1 MPEQL
6 PPDFPTP
13 DRDALVLAYKRDVR
27 FYSNGAYSTEE
38 GTPPDIDARVL
49 ADQLVPGYL
58 QVRRSAD
65 NLVLGAASGDAAEA
79 WALANGLPGRI
90 PATGARG
97 YVVLG
102 AATGGTTLFEGDE
115 LKVNGTQLRYRCTRT
130 ATFFHGQLVSVQGI
144 DTGPGTNQPPG
155 TRLTWTSPRPGCNAE
170 AVVWADPNGAGLAGG
185 RSQETDE
192 EIQARVIEAKR
203 NPPSAGND
211 AQIQAL
217 VKAAGVALG
226 IPVQQAFTYPAIL
239 GPGSTGIVFTVL
251 PDRLGGSRLPTG
263 DQINA
268 IEAWVKEQL
277 PGDDSLFFGSLVA
290 SPLDLALRVQ
300 WRQGAASW
308 ADLVPWPAFYTG
320 VNALVVRTVTS
331 PLACSVGRTVL
342 SYAGVV
348 APLVGQTLGMF
359 DAEAR
364 VFRRKR
370 IATVTGTG
378 PWALTFDSTAD
389 ASDTMYT
396 PVLGQRVCPWS
407 DSLNLLV
414 APLLQEFGRFGP
426 GEQVA
431 TFFDAGTRQRRQ
443 PPPQRQWPSR
453 VGARVINGAQDL
465 VAVADAALVVPEPG
479 ALPLITPV
487 GSPGTLSY
495 LRTLRD
501 LAVFPFEG

>member
-1 MPEQL
+1 MPDQL

-13 DRDALVLAYKRDVR
+13 DRDAVVEAFKRDVR

-38 GTPPDIDARVL
+38 GTPPDVDARVL

-58 QVRRSAD
+58 QLRRSAD
-65 NLVLGAASGDAAEA
+65 NLVLGQATGAAAEA

-97 YVVLG
+97 YIVLS

-130 ATFFHGQLVSVQGI
+130 ATFLSGQLVPIQGL
-144 DTGPGTNQPPG
+144 DTGPSTNQLPG
-155 TRLTWTSPRPGCNAE
+155 TKLTWTSPRPGCNAE
-170 AVVWADPNGAGLAGG
+170 AVVWADPNGAGLVGG

-192 EIQARVIEAKR
+192 EIQARVTEAKR

-226 IPVQQAFTYPAIL
+226 IPVQQAFTYPCIL
-239 GPGSTGIVFTVL
+239 GPATTGIVFTVL
-251 PDRLGGSRLPTG
+251 PDQPGGSRLPSG

-277 PGDDSLFFGSLVA
+277 PGDDSLFFGTLTA
-290 SPLDLALRVQ
+290 SPLDLALKVE
-300 WRQGAASW
+300 WVKGAASW
-308 ADLVPWPAFYTG
+308 TDLAPWPAFYVG
-320 VNALVVRTVTS
+320 INAIVVKTITS
-331 PLACSVGRTVL
+331 PLVCSVGRTVG
-342 SYAGVV
+342 SYVGVTG
-348 APLVGQTLGMF
+348 PQVGQTLGVY
-359 DAEAR
+359 DANAK

-370 IATVTGTG
+370 IAAVTGTG
-378 PWALTFDSTAD
+378 PWGLTFDGTAE
-389 ASDTMYT
+389 ASDTTYT
-396 PVLGQRVCPWS
+396 PVVGQRVCPWS
-407 DSLNLLV
+407 ESLNLLV
-414 APLLQEFGRFGP
+414 APLLAEFERFGP

-443 PPPQRQWPSR
+443 PPPQRLWPSR
-453 VGARVINGAQDL
+453 VGSRVINGVQDL
-465 VAVADAALVVPEPG
+465 AAVNDASLADPLPEDLPVV
-479 ALPLITPV
+479 TPV
-487 GSPGTLSY
+487 GAPGTLSY
-495 LRTLRD
+495 LRTLRY
-501 LAVFPFEG
+501 LAAFPIG